1 MTLFSKFKLVDGVS
15 VRNSMSAA
23 DVNVELGKVS
33 NSELDFVGAAASF
46 SGIITTR
53 SSSNDYP
60 AEAIEFNEFYT
71 LTLGQILAYDSTLHF
86 LYKGSTPSNELY
98 EDGELIEAAEHITPY
113 DELGYTT
120 TNLGVAIAL
129 QSGEGS
135 SVSDGDVIHQS
146 QTDNIG
152 SNTYYSFLTTIPGE
166 YASNTLTNEL
176 IKFTNNGGVIE
187 VQQTSFGSTDGIP
200 RKPGNLTTEV
210 YEGSLSANR
219 YGKTNTTITIQ
230 AVGDTRTARNIDI
243 EKTTPGGSVVSTGT
257 AVAVGGTVTT
267 GQLNADFYGGV
278 DTFTSRAS
286 YYTFTGLSPDTL
298 YTFRS
303 RGRNAAFN
311 GDYDDVQA
319 RTYKNTSISIT
330 EGADGGQG
338 DGATGT
344 ETLDYLTITVTNS
357 NGTHTGFSGETAKTF
372 PYLRVDSTLNVKYR
386 QSTTTSFSGDFVTP
400 STADYGQALTLNGSG
415 VVYIQPQLST
425 SSGFNTFNRT
435 FEVIDGHVSSSFQI
449 GEEPGPP
456 TITTDGTSVTETDND
471 QTNGESYFTDV
482 IEITISN
489 TSESTIN
496 ISYPVRGSGTSGNVK
511 QVYYR
516 VASNSSDKLT
526 NFTDFNNSTYTGNN
540 FSGAVDDDIPIT
552 SGKVYLQFYAQ
563 SNYRASTSEYSFGTA
578 TVTLEAANGDT
589 TATTS
594 FLAGVNIGPGA
605 GPE

>member
-1 MTLFSKFKLVDGVS
+1 MTLKSRFKLVDGVA
-15 VRNSMSAA
+15 VRNSISAA
-23 DVNVELGKVS
+23 EINEEIG
-33 NSELDFVGAAASF
+33 NSTTSLIDFQGAATSF
-46 SGIITTR
+46 SGIITNR
-53 SSSNDYP
+53 SSGDDYP

-98 EDGELIEAAEHITPY
+98 EDGELIEAAEHTTPY
-113 DELGYTT
+113 NELGYTT
-120 TNLGVAIAL
+120 ATADVAIAL
-129 QSGEGS
+129 QAGEGG
-135 SVSDGDVIHQS
+135 SVSNGDVIHQS

-187 VQQTSFGSTDGIP
+187 VQPTAFGSTDGIP

-257 AVAVGGTVTT
+257 ATLVGGTVTP
-267 GQLNADFYGGV
+267 GQFNADFYGGA
-278 DTFTSRAS
+278 DSFTSRAS

-338 DGATGT
+338 DGVAGT

-357 NGTHTGFSGETAKTF
+357 NGTHTPFSGETDKTF
-372 PYLRVDSTLNVKYR
+372 PYLRVNSAANVAYR

-425 SSGFNTFNRT
+425 GTGFNTFNRT

-449 GEEPGPP
+449 GEQPGPP
-456 TITTDGTSVTETDND
+456 TITTDGTSVVETDSD
-471 QTNGESYFTDV
+471 QTNGEQYFTDV

-496 ISYPVRGSGTSGNVK
+496 ISYPASATGTQGNVN
-511 QVYYR
+511 QVIYR
-516 VASNSSDKLT
+516 VASNSSDNIT
-526 NFTDFNNSTYTGNN
+526 NYSDFNSSTYTGTN
-540 FSGAVDDDIPIT
+540 FNSDVDDDIPIT
-552 SGKVYLQFYAQ
+552 SGKVYLQFFAQ
-563 SNYRASTSEYSFGTA
+563 SSFRVSTSEYTYGNA
-578 TVTLEAANGDT
+578 TVTLEAANGDV

-594 FLAGVNIGPGA
+594 FLAGINIGPGDR
-605 GPE
+605 P

>member
-1 MTLFSKFKLVDGVS
+1 MTLGGRFKLVDGVA
-15 VRNSMSAA
+15 VRNSISAE
-23 DVNVELGKVS
+23 DINVEIG
-33 NSELDFVGAAASF
+33 NSTTSLIDFQGAATSF
-46 SGIITTR
+46 SGIITNR
-53 SSSNDYP
+53 SSSDDYP

-71 LTLGQILAYDSTLHF
+71 LTLGQVLAYDSTLHL

-120 TNLGVAIAL
+120 SNFGVAIAL
-129 QSGEGS
+129 QSGEGG
-135 SVSDGDVIHQS
+135 SVTDGDVIHQS

-187 VQQTSFGSTDGIP
+187 VQSPTFGSTDGIP

-257 AVAVGGTVTT
+257 AVAVGGTFTI
-267 GQLNADFYGGV
+267 GQFNVDFYGGA
-278 DTFTSRAS
+278 DHFTSQAS

-357 NGTHTGFSGETAKTF
+357 NGTHTPFSGETDKTF
-372 PYLRVDSTLNVKYR
+372 PYLRVNSTANVKYR

-425 SSGFNTFNRT
+425 TSGFNTFNRT
-435 FEVIDGHVSSSFQI
+435 FEVIDGHISSSFQI
-449 GEEPGPP
+449 GEQPGPP
-456 TITTDGTSVTETDND
+456 IITTDGTSVLEEDSD
-471 QTNGESYFTDV
+471 QTNGENYFTDV

-496 ISYPVRGSGTSGNVK
+496 ISYPVKGTGTSGNVR

-516 VASNSSDKLT
+516 VASNSSDKVT
-526 NFTDFNNSTYTGNN
+526 TFSAFNSSTYYGSN

-563 SNYRASTSEYSFGTA
+563 SSYRVATSEYSFGST
-578 TVTLEAANGDT
+578 TVTLEATNGDT
-589 TATTS
+589 TATTQ
-594 FLAGVNIGPGA
+594 FIAGVTEGR
-605 GPE
+605 

>member
-1 MTLFSKFKLVDGVS
+1 MTLKSRFKLVDGVA
-15 VRNSMSAA
+15 VRNSISAA
-23 DVNVELGKVS
+23 EINEEIG
-33 NSELDFVGAAASF
+33 NSTTSLIDFQGAATSF
-46 SGIITTR
+46 SGIITNR
-53 SSSNDYP
+53 SSGDDYP

-98 EDGELIEAAEHITPY
+98 EDGELIEAAEHTTPY
-113 DELGYTT
+113 NELGYTT
-120 TNLGVAIAL
+120 ATAGVAIAL
-129 QSGEGS
+129 QAGEGG
-135 SVSDGDVIHQS
+135 SVSNGDVIHQS

-187 VQQTSFGSTDGIP
+187 VQPTAFGSTDGIP

-257 AVAVGGTVTT
+257 ATLVGGTVTP
-267 GQLNADFYGGV
+267 GQFNADFYGGA
-278 DTFTSRAS
+278 DSFTSRAS

-338 DGATGT
+338 DGVAGT

-357 NGTHTGFSGETAKTF
+357 NGTHTPFSGETAKTF
-372 PYLRVDSTLNVKYR
+372 PYLRVNSAANVAYR

-425 SSGFNTFNRT
+425 SSGFSTFNRT

-449 GEEPGPP
+449 GEQPGPP
-456 TITTDGTSVTETDND
+456 TITTDGTSVVETDSD
-471 QTNGESYFTDV
+471 QTNGEQYFTDV

-496 ISYPVRGSGTSGNVK
+496 ISYPASATGTQGNVN
-511 QVYYR
+511 QVIYR
-516 VASNSSDKLT
+516 VASNSSDKIT
-526 NFTDFNNSTYTGNN
+526 NYSDFNSSTYTGTN
-540 FSGAVDDDIPIT
+540 FNSDVDDDIPIT
-552 SGKVYLQFYAQ
+552 SGKVYLQFFAQ
-563 SNYRASTSEYSFGTA
+563 SSFRVSTSEYTYGNA
-578 TVTLEAANGDT
+578 TVTLEAANGDV

-594 FLAGVNIGPGA
+594 FLAGINIGPGDR
-605 GPE
+605 P